1 MIDFLLRCFASEVT
15 RLMKVL
21 VNMKRLAQLLGL
33 MLVAAVLSSGVAAQD
48 GFHNPALET
57 SEEFKQTFR
66 HASELARRDPDAA
79 IDEFKKAAKL
89 RGDKCPECFQSIA
102 QIYFRFGEY
111 KDAAAAF
118 RQAAEL
124 KPANE
129 PDLYNW
135 LGVSLFQLKEKK
147 SYEEAVVA
155 LKRAIESSNGKL
167 VKAYYNLGCA
177 LIKAGKEKEGVAAL
191 KTYIEAEP
199 STAEAEGARRMI
211 ANPRLVG
218 EQFARAFNVKSS
230 AGEELSLEK
239 FKGRVV
245 LLDFWAAW
253 CGPCRV
259 EMPEVKKIWKKYG
272 GDQFVIVGVNLDS
285 NRAAFEAYMKQE
297 GLAWP
302 QYYDGLGWGNKIAR
316 LYGVSGIPH
325 TILIDREGIIR
336 GVGLRG
342 GGLSSKIGELL
353 KKVEKTDPTSA
364 N

>member
-1 MIDFLLRCFASEVT
+1 MIDFPLRYFAAEVA
-15 RLMKVL
+15 RLMKVA
-21 VNMKRLAQLLGL
+21 VNMKRLALSLAL
-33 MLVAAVLSSGVAAQD
+33 MLAAAALSPEVAAQE

-66 HASELARRDPDAA
+66 HAGELARRDPDAA

-102 QIYFRFGEY
+102 QIYLRFGEY
-111 KDAAAAF
+111 KKAAAAF

-129 PDLYNW
+129 ADLYNW
-135 LGVSLFQLKEKK
+135 LGVSLFHLKDKK

-155 LKRAIESSNGKL
+155 LKRAIELSNGKL
-167 VKAYYNLGCA
+167 VKVYYNLGCA

-191 KTYIEAEP
+191 KTYIEGEP

-211 ANPRLVG
+211 ANPSLVG

-239 FKGRVV
+239 FKGKVV

-285 NRAAFEAYMKQE
+285 NRGAFEAYMKQE
-297 GLAWP
+297 GLTWP
-302 QYYDGLGWGNKIAR
+302 QYYDGLGWGNKIVR
-316 LYGVSGIPH
+316 LYGVSGIPQ
-325 TILIDREGIIR
+325 TVLIDREGIVR
-336 GVGLRG
+336 ATGLRG
-342 GGLSSKIGELL
+342 GQLSSKIGELL
-353 KKVEKTDPTSA
+353 KKAEKTDPAST